1 VLSGPGQ
8 VAVSNSYSSASY
20 QPQPQSN
27 AQAYH
32 AANPPPYAAPV
43 YPSDP
48 RAAAA
53 GYTPSFAPAMQ
64 QPQQHHLPPQQPPA
78 DPRAKIEAI
87 RAAIAAQTVS
97 AQPAGRPGNGQ
108 PPGSAGLLRAAAATA
123 PLAAPLSARSL
134 PPPAAALTAG
144 AASPAAPL
152 AVAAFDLFSILQN
165 AGVKPLIAG
174 AAAQSSS
181 AGPQP
186 SDRQAPQGSGVP
198 PEDNASALQGS
209 AAALS
214 TNGGAPAVVKQEVKA
229 EAVHTAA
236 APAGP
241 GPNIQPDMIALLAN
255 LVGADARQTVKADV
269 DDDSASAANIQ
280 QEMIKLLDTGS
291 A

>member
-1 VLSGPGQ
+1 MLSGPGQ

-20 QPQPQSN
+20 QPQPQSY
-27 AQAYH
+27 AQAYP
-32 AANPPPYAAPV
+32 AANPPSYAAPA

-53 GYTPSFAPAMQ
+53 GYTPSYAPAMQ
-64 QPQQHHLPPQQPPA
+64 QPQQHLLPPQQPPA

-108 PPGSAGLLRAAAATA
+108 PPGSAGQLRAAAATA
-123 PLAAPLSARSL
+123 PSAAPPSARSQ

-181 AGPQP
+181 AGPQA

-209 AAALS
+209 AALS
-214 TNGGAPAVVKQEVKA
+214 TNGGAPAVVKEEVKA
-229 EAVHTAA
+229 EPVHTAA

-269 DDDSASAANIQ
+269 NDDSASAANIQ
-280 QEMIKLLDTGS
+280 QEMIKLLDMTGG